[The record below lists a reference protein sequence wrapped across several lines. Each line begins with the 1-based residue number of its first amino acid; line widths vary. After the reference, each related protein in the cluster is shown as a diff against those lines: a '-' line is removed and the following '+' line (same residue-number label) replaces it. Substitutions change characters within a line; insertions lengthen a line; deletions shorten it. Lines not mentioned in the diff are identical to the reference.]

1 MTATFNYD
9 PYYDDF
15 DEDKN
20 FMRVLFRPGYS
31 VQARELTQLQTIL
44 ANQIEKFGNHIFKS
58 GSPIVGG
65 KVSLDNR
72 ANYIVLQAQY
82 SNSDIDA
89 TLFLDKTIVS
99 YNSSKLV
106 KAKVIAIDI
115 TGDNPVLII
124 KYLSGERFVA
134 SDEIKVYGQEIFA
147 QLKTSLAV
155 GGSYV
160 AKLQEG
166 VFYFKGQFVKVI
178 PQYLVLEVFYR
189 IGENSIVVNANPS
202 YKIGIE
208 FTETIVDEIDD
219 TSLLDPAQG
228 AFNYQAP
235 GAERFSIET
244 SLSKRT
250 LDSAD
255 ISTFFEI
262 VRLVDGVKTKEV
274 EYPIYSELEK
284 TLARRTFD
292 ESGNYTVDPFVITLD
307 EGDSANGKFSVILD
321 PGKAYISGYEFETIA
336 PTTISVDRAR
346 EVSNVSDYDLP
357 TNYESTIVLANVRN
371 TLDITAFPQLDIHA
385 VPWEYINITT
395 APKYNSTKIGTIFA
409 DMIRYNDS
417 ATSANGNTHTFTVHV
432 FGANT
437 IPITGTLA
445 ATTHTATQ
453 ITLPTTFN
461 TTLPANTYSNSY
473 FQITNGAGAS
483 LSPILITTSN
493 NTTLNLT
500 SALTFIPASNT
511 FTITSDIKNAES
523 LVANGGLYIASAGN
537 IDADS
542 KESDTGFVYISNP
555 NKTSLIL
562 DTPYEAIKANTLSD
576 MDFFA
581 RKKYSGTTAGGLFSV
596 TASGTDT
603 FSFSPGSGTIS
614 SSLLLNNIICFV
626 RSDSASDSLYGI
638 TPNTILALS
647 NTNFTI
653 TSVST
658 TQFQV
663 NLQTAA
669 TVKVDLLVTTKIN
682 NAEDGSTGV
691 TKRKQL
697 IPITGGIDLHSLIPN
712 EMNSG
717 GTQGTDTLYSANTTG
732 EVVSGS
738 FGSVFKS
745 IGAINYDN
753 TTVLTTLR
761 TPGTVVSLQVPDVYE
776 IIGIFDSKNTGSNV
790 TSAMLTSSNHDITT
804 HYEFDNGQRKT
815 HYDHGT
821 IKLKRGYSA
830 PTGKVFV
837 QFRYFKN
844 LSGTGLFT
852 VDSYSK
858 GSNISY
864 DEVSKFENKEDKK
877 LISLRSAFDFR
888 PSMAIGGTTLSGAL
902 NPEPLEN
909 ITLNYDYF
917 LPRIDQVIVKS
928 SRQFTVLKGQ
938 SALVPIAPPVN
949 AGDMLIYTLYIP
961 AYTENVK
968 DIRANFKNH
977 RRFTMSDIQKFDDR
991 IRGLEYYVA
1000 LTTLEKDAAAT
1011 KILDA
1016 NGLERSKYGILVDN
1030 FTNRDSQATFSDVDF
1045 DNRNLIDSGK
1055 LYPASL
1061 MRTVKLEANT
1071 SVQSGATKTVGTGT
1085 KKAIMLSYT
1094 TKEFAKQPYATK
1106 SVLVADSI
1114 FANFKGVTK
1123 LFPEFTGDVDTGV
1136 TAKVTLNSTQ
1146 GIDNAFNFINGAF
1159 KYIADSNKQWADDKN
1174 SPFAQIADSQWYK
1187 TRTENSGAAY
1197 QAVLSGNGGPGST
1210 IGILQARND
1219 NTYLTAGAQ
1228 LSQKQITTSTS
1239 QVDVGTF
1246 ITDLAIQPYMKSRGI
1261 LFASY
1266 GLRPSTIM
1274 YSFFDSVEV
1283 NRHIVVPNKVTLNA
1297 NTTLIS
1303 GESVLTANTIA
1314 DLTANLVSLLSGGSS
1329 YDLAYVTTSEVGSA
1343 NVSIVN
1349 ETAKPLISKFVYGLD
1364 SGKYFTISTVTD
1376 HRSGVT
1382 RNITSSSITLASDA
1396 PAYNISGNVISLI
1409 RSSTSLDGIGASFN
1423 VINYNTTTK
1432 VATIS
1437 GASTYAGTTCTYSF
1451 GTNKTNKIGQ
1461 VGGMFY
1467 MRPATYRS
1475 GERNFRLTESFNNSF
1490 NPDSISFAD
1499 KGYNASG
1506 LLASK
1511 TTLVDTVLS
1520 VDINSQIVGSQT
1532 ADRLLGS
1539 SAAGTVTLSSWG
1551 VPFPPP
1557 PPPPPPPIPIFPV
1570 QPPVVN
1576 FMEQWE
1582 GGSSQQGNDGN
1593 GNSIDPLAQ
1602 TFFVDASVY
1611 PYGLFLS
1618 SVDVYFKA
1626 KEDGELPVWIQ
1637 IRPTVNG
1644 FPSSD
1649 FWYPESVV
1657 TKYSS
1662 EVNTSESPSVT
1673 NSSTATNFE
1682 FSFPVYLKPGL
1693 YAFVVLSDSPEY
1705 IVWEAEKGATTTNN
1719 EFVDKQPYMGT
1730 LYKSQ
1735 NSMEW
1740 SPFINEDLMFRLN
1753 RCVFTKDTTAT
1764 YYLRNEALDSS
1775 INFDKLRLIQNSIVP
1790 YDKITDLTYS
1800 LATTTVS
1807 DNKEASYRKISPN
1820 QIYSYSVD
1828 DLYSIGFRRK
1838 KMENQNDLTLKVEM
1852 STTNDAVSPIFSMES
1867 AFVNVWENFVDN
1879 AEINSE
1885 DFTIIAPGQGYS
1897 NANSITITSSTGSG
1911 ANANVTVDANGNVI
1925 GIYVTSPGSGY
1936 LDDFDISYYTH
1947 PTTPAT
1953 IVLNSEFDSSGGPCL
1968 ARYITKPIKL
1978 ADGYDAGDLRV
1989 FLSANKPGSSEISVF
2004 FKILSDSDSTPF
2016 KDRPYQ
2022 KLVNINP
2029 TVTPSPEDQTYRE
2042 YEYRPSATSNE
2053 VTYTGTTGVTYTSF
2067 KTFSIKV
2074 VLTSSDPA
2082 IVPSVKDLRIIATPA
2097 E

>member
-147 QLKTSLAV
+147 QLKTLSAV

-189 IGENSIVVNANPS
+189 IGENSIGVNANPS

-346 EVSNVSDYDLP
+346 DVSNVSDYDLP

-417 ATSANGNTHTFTVHV
+417 ATSSNGNTHTFTVHV

-445 ATTHTATQ
+445 ATTHTTTQ

-493 NTTLNLT
+493 NTTLNLN
-500 SALTFIPASNT
+500 SALPFISSSNT

-542 KESDTGFVYISNP
+542 KDSSTGFVYISNP

-562 DTPYEAIKANTLSD
+562 DTPYEAIKANTLSN

-614 SSLLLNNIICFV
+614 SSLLLDNIICFV

-712 EMNSG
+712 EMNSA
-717 GTQGTDTLYSANTTG
+717 GTQGTDTLYSASTTG

-753 TTVLTTLR
+753 ITILTSLR

-776 IIGIFDSKNTGSNV
+776 IIGIFDSKNTGANV
-790 TSAMLTSSNHDITT
+790 TSAMLTDSNYDITSN
-804 HYEFDNGQRKT
+804 YEFDNGQRKT

-949 AGDMLIYTLYIP
+949 ASDMLIYTLYIP

-968 DIRANFKNH
+968 DIRADFKNH

-991 IRGLEYYVA
+991 IRGLEYYVS

-1030 FTNRDSQATFSDVDF
+1030 FTSRDSQATFSDVDF
-1045 DNRNLIDSGK
+1045 DNRNLIDLGK
-1055 LYPASL
+1055 LYPATL

-1071 SVQSGATKTVGTGT
+1071 SLQTGATKTVGTGT

-1114 FANFKGVTK
+1114 FANFKGITK
-1123 LFPEFTGDVDTGV
+1123 LYPEFTGDVDTGV

-1146 GIDNAFNFINGAF
+1146 GIENAFNFINGAF
-1159 KYIADSNKQWADDKN
+1159 KYISDSNAQWADDKN
-1174 SPFAQIADSQWYK
+1174 SPFAQIASDQWYK
-1187 TRTENSGAAY
+1187 TIRENSGAAY
-1197 QAVLSGNGGPGST
+1197 QAILSGNGGPGST
-1210 IGILQARND
+1210 VGIIQGLSD
-1219 NTYLTAGAQ
+1219 NTYLAGYK

-1239 QVDVGTF
+1239 QVDVGKF
-1246 ITDLAIQPYMKSRGI
+1246 VTDLAIQPYMKPRGI

-1274 YSFFDSVEV
+1274 YSFFDSVDV
-1283 NRHIVVPNKVTLNA
+1283 NRFIVVPNKVTLNA
-1297 NTTLIS
+1297 NTTLIT
-1303 GESVLTANTIA
+1303 GERLLTANTIA
-1314 DLTANLVSLLSGGSS
+1314 DLTANLVSLINGGQS
-1329 YDLAYVTTSEVGSA
+1329 YDLAYVATSEVGSS
-1343 NVSIVN
+1343 NVSIIN
-1349 ETAKPLISKFVYGLD
+1349 ETGKPLTSKYIYGLD
-1364 SGKYFTISTVTD
+1364 SGNTFTISTVTD

-1382 RNITSSSITLASDA
+1382 RNITSSSITLDSDA
-1396 PAYNISGNVISLI
+1396 PAYNISGNTISLI
-1409 RSSTSLDGIGASFN
+1409 HSNTSFDGIGASFN

-1432 VATIS
+1432 VATVS

-1461 VGGMFY
+1461 AGGMFY
-1467 MRPATYRS
+1467 MPPATFRS
-1475 GERNFRLTESFNNSF
+1475 GERKFRLTEAFNDSF

-1499 KGYNASG
+1499 KTYNSSG
-1506 LLASK
+1506 LLVSK
-1511 TTLVDTVLS
+1511 TDLVDTVLS
-1520 VDINSQIVGSQT
+1520 VGVNTQIVGSQT
-1532 ADRLLGS
+1532 ADRLVGS
-1539 SAAGTVTLSSWG
+1539 TAAGTVTLSSWT
-1551 VPFPPP
+1551 
-1557 PPPPPPPIPIFPV
+1557 IP

-1576 FMEQWE
+1576 FSEVWSGD
-1582 GGSSQQGNDGN
+1582 GGGPGGNAN
-1593 GNSIDPLAQ
+1593 PDPLAQ

-1618 SVDVYFKA
+1618 SVDVYFKS
-1626 KEDGELPVWIQ
+1626 KEDGDLPVWIQ

-1649 FWYPESVV
+1649 FWYEESVV

-1662 EVNTSESPSVT
+1662 EVNTSESPKVT
-1673 NSSTATNFE
+1673 DASTATNFE

-1693 YAFVVLSDSPEY
+1693 YALVILSDSPEY
-1705 IVWEAEKGATTTNN
+1705 IVWEAEKGATTTTN

-1740 SPFINEDLMFRLN
+1740 APFINEDLMFKLN

-1800 LATTTVS
+1800 LITTTVNG
-1807 DNKEASYRKISPN
+1807 NKETSYRKISPN
-1820 QIYSYSVD
+1820 QIYSYSTD

-1838 KMENQNDLTLKVEM
+1838 IMENQNDLTFKIEM
-1852 STTNDAVSPIFSMES
+1852 STTDDTVSPIFSMES

-1879 AEINSE
+1879 AAINSE

-1897 NANSITITSSTGSG
+1897 NANLITVTSSTGSG

-1953 IVLNSEFDSSGGPCL
+1953 IVLNSEYDSSGGPCL
-1968 ARYITKPIKL
+1968 SRYITKPIKL

-1989 FLSANKPGSSEISVF
+1989 FLGANKPGSSEISVF

-2067 KTFSIKV
+2067 KTFSIKI

>member
-1 MTATFNYD
+1 MTTLFNYD

-189 IGENSIVVNANPS
+189 IGENSVVVNANPS

-483 LSPILITTSN
+483 LLPILITTSN

-581 RKKYSGTTAGGLFSV
+581 RKKYSGTTASGLFSV

-614 SSLLLNNIICFV
+614 SSLLLDNIICFV
-626 RSDSASDSLYGI
+626 RSDSASNAQYGI

-653 TSVST
+653 TSIST

-663 NLQTAA
+663 NLVASG

-761 TPGTVVSLQVPDVYE
+761 TPGTAVSLQVPDVYE

-790 TSAMLTSSNHDITT
+790 TSAMLTSSTHDITSN
-804 HYEFDNGQRKT
+804 YEFDNGQRKT

-917 LPRIDQVIVKS
+917 LPRIDQVVLSS
-928 SRQFTVLKGQ
+928 SRVFTVIKGQ
-938 SALVPIAPPVN
+938 SALVPIAPSVDN
-949 AGDMLIYTLYIP
+949 TDMLIYTLNIP
-961 AYTENVK
+961 AYTENTK
-968 DIRANFKNH
+968 DIRADYKNH
-977 RRFTMSDIQKFDDR
+977 RRYTMGDIQKFDDR
-991 IRGLEYYVA
+991 IRGLEYYVS

-1011 KILDA
+1011 KILDG

-1030 FTNRDSQATFSDVDF
+1030 FTSRDSQATFSDVEF
-1045 DNRNLIDSGK
+1045 DNRNLINSGK

-1071 SVQSGATKTVGTGT
+1071 TVQSGATKTVGTGT

-1106 SVLVADSI
+1106 SVLIADSI

-1136 TAKVTLNSTQ
+1136 TARVTLNSTQ
-1146 GIDNAFNFINGAF
+1146 GINNAFNFINGAF

-1246 ITDLAIQPYMKSRGI
+1246 ITDLAIQPYMKPKEI
-1261 LFASY
+1261 VFASY
-1266 GLRPSTIM
+1266 GLRPSTII
-1274 YSFFDSVEV
+1274 YSFFDSVNV
-1283 NRHIVVPNKVTLNA
+1283 NQYIVVPNKVTLNA

-1314 DLTANLVSLLSGGSS
+1314 DLTANLVSLLSGGTS
-1329 YDLAYVTTSEVGSA
+1329 YDLAHVVTSEVGSA

-1349 ETAKPLISKFVYGLD
+1349 ETAKPLTSKFIYGLD

-1396 PAYNISGNVISLI
+1396 PAYNISGNTISLI
-1409 RSSTSLDGIGASFN
+1409 HSNTSFDGIGVSFN

-1432 VATIS
+1432 VATVS

-1461 VGGMFY
+1461 AGGAFY
-1467 MRPATYRS
+1467 IPAATFRS
-1475 GERNFRLTESFNNSF
+1475 GERTFRLTESFNNSF
-1490 NPDSISFAD
+1490 NLDSISFAD
-1499 KGYNASG
+1499 KSYNATG
-1506 LLASK
+1506 VLVSK

-1520 VDINSQIVGSQT
+1520 VDVDRQIIGTQT
-1532 ADRLLGS
+1532 SDRLLGS
-1539 SAAGTVTLSSWG
+1539 TAASTVTLASWV
-1551 VPFPPP
+1551 VPQPAPPP
-1557 PPPPPPPIPIFPV
+1557 
-1570 QPPVVN
+1570 QP
-1576 FMEQWE
+1576 
-1582 GGSSQQGNDGN
+1582 
-1593 GNSIDPLAQ
+1593 IDPLAQ
-1602 TFFVDASVY
+1602 TFFVDPSVY
-1611 PYGLFLS
+1611 PYGLFLN
-1618 SVDVYFKA
+1618 SVDLFFKS
-1626 KEDGELPVWIQ
+1626 KEDGDLPVWIQ

-1649 FWYPESVV
+1649 FWYPESIV

-1705 IVWEAEKGATTTNN
+1705 ILWEAEKGATTTNN

-1740 SPFINEDLMFRLN
+1740 APFINEDLMFRLN

-1764 YYLRNEALDSS
+1764 YFLRNEALDSS

-1790 YDKITDLTYS
+1790 YDKITDLAYS

-1838 KMENQNDLTLKVEM
+1838 KMENQNDLTLKIDM
-1852 STTNDAVSPIFSMES
+1852 STTDDTVSPIFSMES

-1897 NANSITITSSTGSG
+1897 NANLITVTSSTGSG

-1925 GIYVTSPGSGY
+1925 GIYVTSAGSGY

-1953 IVLNSEFDSSGGPCL
+1953 IVLNSEYDSSGGPCL

-2053 VTYTGTTGVTYTSF
+2053 VTYTGTNGVTYSSF

>member
-1 MTATFNYD
+1 
-9 PYYDDF
+9 
-15 DEDKN
+15 
-20 FMRVLFRPGYS
+20 
-31 VQARELTQLQTIL
+31 
-44 ANQIEKFGNHIFKS
+44 
-58 GSPIVGG
+58 
-65 KVSLDNR
+65 
-72 ANYIVLQAQY
+72 
-82 SNSDIDA
+82 
-89 TLFLDKTIVS
+89 
-99 YNSSKLV
+99 
-106 KAKVIAIDI
+106 
-115 TGDNPVLII
+115 
-124 KYLSGERFVA
+124 
-134 SDEIKVYGQEIFA
+134 
-147 QLKTSLAV
+147 
-155 GGSYV
+155 
-160 AKLQEG
+160 
-166 VFYFKGQFVKVI
+166 
-178 PQYLVLEVFYR
+178 
-189 IGENSIVVNANPS
+189 
-202 YKIGIE
+202 
-208 FTETIVDEIDD
+208 
-219 TSLLDPAQG
+219 
-228 AFNYQAP
+228 
-235 GAERFSIET
+235 
-244 SLSKRT
+244 
-250 LDSAD
+250 
-255 ISTFFEI
+255 
-262 VRLVDGVKTKEV
+262 
-274 EYPIYSELEK
+274 
-284 TLARRTFD
+284 
-292 ESGNYTVDPFVITLD
+292 
-307 EGDSANGKFSVILD
+307 
-321 PGKAYISGYEFETIA
+321 
-336 PTTISVDRAR
+336 
-346 EVSNVSDYDLP
+346 
-357 TNYESTIVLANVRN
+357 
-371 TLDITAFPQLDIHA
+371 

-395 APKYNSTKIGTIFA
+395 AAKYNSTKIGTIFA

-417 ATSANGNTHTFTVHV
+417 ATSSNGNTHTFTVHV

-445 ATTHTATQ
+445 ATTHTTTQ

-493 NTTLNLT
+493 NTTLNLN
-500 SALTFIPASNT
+500 SALPFISSSNT

-562 DTPYEAIKANTLSD
+562 DTPYEAIKANTLSN

-581 RKKYSGTTAGGLFSV
+581 RKKYSGTTSGGLFSV

-647 NTNFTI
+647 NANFTV

-717 GTQGTDTLYSANTTG
+717 GTQGTDTLYSASTSG

-753 TTVLTTLR
+753 TTILTTLR
-761 TPGTVVSLQVPDVYE
+761 TPGIAVSLQVPDVYE

-790 TSAMLTSSNHDITT
+790 TSAMLTDSNYDITSN
-804 HYEFDNGQRKT
+804 YEFDNGQRKT

-830 PTGKVFV
+830 PTGRVFV

-852 VDSYSK
+852 IDSYSK

-938 SALVPIAPPVN
+938 SALVPIAPSVN

-968 DIRANFKNH
+968 DIRADFKNH
-977 RRFTMSDIQKFDDR
+977 RRFTMSDIQNFDDR
-991 IRGLEYYVA
+991 IRGLEYYVS
-1000 LTTLEKDAAAT
+1000 LTTLEKDAAST

-1030 FTNRDSQATFSDVDF
+1030 FTSRDSQATFSDVDF
-1045 DNRNLIDSGK
+1045 DNRNLIDLGR
-1055 LYPASL
+1055 LYPAAL

-1071 SVQSGATKTVGTGT
+1071 SLQTGATKTVGTGT

-1106 SVLVADSI
+1106 SVVVAESI
-1114 FANFKGVTK
+1114 FANFKGITK
-1123 LFPEFTGDVDTGV
+1123 LYPEFTGDVDTGV

-1146 GIDNAFNFINGAF
+1146 GIENAFNFINGAF
-1159 KYIADSNKQWADDKN
+1159 KYISDSNAQWADDKN
-1174 SPFAQIADSQWYK
+1174 SPFAQIASDQWYR
-1187 TRTENSGAAY
+1187 TVTENSGAAY

-1210 IGILQARND
+1210 IGVLVARSD
-1219 NTYLTAGAQ
+1219 NTYLAGYK

-1239 QVDVGTF
+1239 QVSVGKF
-1246 ITDLAIQPYMKSRGI
+1246 VTDLAIQPYMKPKGI

-1274 YSFFDSVEV
+1274 YSFFDSVDV
-1283 NRHIVVPNKVTLNA
+1283 NKYIVVPNKVTLNA
-1297 NTTLIS
+1297 NTTLIT
-1303 GESVLTANTIA
+1303 GESVLTANTLA

-1329 YDLAYVTTSEVGSA
+1329 YDLAYVATSEVGSA
-1343 NVSIVN
+1343 NVSIIN
-1349 ETAKPLISKFVYGLD
+1349 ENAKPLTSKFVYGLD
-1364 SGKYFTISTVTD
+1364 SGNTFTISTVTD

-1382 RNITSSSITLASDA
+1382 RGVSSSTIRLAADA
-1396 PAYNISGNVISLI
+1396 PSVNISGNTITLIHKVGSNDGVGAQFVIS
-1409 RSSTSLDGIGASFN
+1409 SYDTSTKI
-1423 VINYNTTTK
+1423 
-1432 VATIS
+1432 ATVTLPTQLALYPYLVFDWI
-1437 GASTYAGTTCTYSF
+1437 YSI
-1451 GTNKTNKIGQ
+1451 GTNRTNKIGQ
-1461 VGGMFY
+1461 AGGMFY
-1467 MRPATYRS
+1467 VPPATFRS

-1499 KGYNASG
+1499 KTYNSSG
-1506 LLASK
+1506 LLVSK
-1511 TTLVDTVLS
+1511 TDLVDTVLS
-1520 VDINSQIVGSQT
+1520 VGVNTQIVGSQT
-1532 ADRLLGS
+1532 ADRLVGS
-1539 SAAGTVTLSSWG
+1539 TAAGTVTLSSWT
-1551 VPFPPP
+1551 
-1557 PPPPPPPIPIFPV
+1557 IP
-1570 QPPVVN
+1570 QPPVVVATN
-1576 FMEQWE
+1576 TWE
-1582 GGSSQQGNDGN
+1582 NNSPGGN
-1593 GNSIDPLAQ
+1593 GNPDPLAQ
-1602 TFFVDASVY
+1602 TFVVDASVY
-1611 PYGLFLS
+1611 PYGLFLN

-1626 KEDGELPVWIQ
+1626 KENEDLPVRVQ

-1649 FWYPESVV
+1649 FWYPESEV
-1657 TKYSS
+1657 TKYPS
-1662 EVNTSESPSVT
+1662 EVNISESPSIT

-1693 YAFVVLSDSPEY
+1693 YAFVVLTDSPEY
-1705 IVWEAEKGATTTNN
+1705 IIWEAEKGATTTNN

-1753 RCVFTKDTTAT
+1753 RCVFTMGTTAT

-1775 INFDKLRLIQNSIVP
+1775 INFDKLKLNQSSIVP

-1800 LATTTVS
+1800 LITTTV
-1807 DNKEASYRKISPN
+1807 DNNKETSFRKISPN
-1820 QIYSYSVD
+1820 QIYSYSTD
-1828 DLYSIGFRRK
+1828 DLYAIGSRRK
-1838 KMENQNDLTLKVEM
+1838 IMENQNDLTLKVEM
-1852 STTNDAVSPIFSMES
+1852 STTDDTVSPIVSIES

-1897 NANSITITSSTGSG
+1897 NANFISITSSTGSG
-1911 ANANVTVDANGNVI
+1911 ANANVTVDVNGNVI
-1925 GIYVTSPGSGY
+1925 GIYVNSVGSGY

-1953 IVLNSEFDSSGGPCL
+1953 IVLNSEYDSSGGPCL

-1989 FLSANKPGSSEISVF
+1989 FLGANKPGSSEISVF

-2053 VTYTGTTGVTYTSF
+2053 VTYTGTNGVTYSSF

>member
-1 MTATFNYD
+1 
-9 PYYDDF
+9 
-15 DEDKN
+15 
-20 FMRVLFRPGYS
+20 
-31 VQARELTQLQTIL
+31 
-44 ANQIEKFGNHIFKS
+44 
-58 GSPIVGG
+58 
-65 KVSLDNR
+65 
-72 ANYIVLQAQY
+72 
-82 SNSDIDA
+82 
-89 TLFLDKTIVS
+89 
-99 YNSSKLV
+99 
-106 KAKVIAIDI
+106 
-115 TGDNPVLII
+115 
-124 KYLSGERFVA
+124 
-134 SDEIKVYGQEIFA
+134 
-147 QLKTSLAV
+147 
-155 GGSYV
+155 
-160 AKLQEG
+160 
-166 VFYFKGQFVKVI
+166 
-178 PQYLVLEVFYR
+178 
-189 IGENSIVVNANPS
+189 
-202 YKIGIE
+202 
-208 FTETIVDEIDD
+208 
-219 TSLLDPAQG
+219 
-228 AFNYQAP
+228 
-235 GAERFSIET
+235 
-244 SLSKRT
+244 
-250 LDSAD
+250 
-255 ISTFFEI
+255 
-262 VRLVDGVKTKEV
+262 
-274 EYPIYSELEK
+274 
-284 TLARRTFD
+284 
-292 ESGNYTVDPFVITLD
+292 
-307 EGDSANGKFSVILD
+307 
-321 PGKAYISGYEFETIA
+321 
-336 PTTISVDRAR
+336 
-346 EVSNVSDYDLP
+346 
-357 TNYESTIVLANVRN
+357 
-371 TLDITAFPQLDIHA
+371 
-385 VPWEYINITT
+385 
-395 APKYNSTKIGTIFA
+395 
-409 DMIRYNDS
+409 
-417 ATSANGNTHTFTVHV
+417 
-432 FGANT
+432 
-437 IPITGTLA
+437 
-445 ATTHTATQ
+445 
-453 ITLPTTFN
+453 
-461 TTLPANTYSNSY
+461 
-473 FQITNGAGAS
+473 
-483 LSPILITTSN
+483 
-493 NTTLNLT
+493 
-500 SALTFIPASNT
+500 
-511 FTITSDIKNAES
+511 
-523 LVANGGLYIASAGN
+523 
-537 IDADS
+537 
-542 KESDTGFVYISNP
+542 
-555 NKTSLIL
+555 
-562 DTPYEAIKANTLSD
+562 
-576 MDFFA
+576 
-581 RKKYSGTTAGGLFSV
+581 
-596 TASGTDT
+596 
-603 FSFSPGSGTIS
+603 
-614 SSLLLNNIICFV
+614 
-626 RSDSASDSLYGI
+626 
-638 TPNTILALS
+638 
-647 NTNFTI
+647 
-653 TSVST
+653 
-658 TQFQV
+658 
-663 NLQTAA
+663 
-669 TVKVDLLVTTKIN
+669 
-682 NAEDGSTGV
+682 
-691 TKRKQL
+691 
-697 IPITGGIDLHSLIPN
+697 
-712 EMNSG
+712 MNSG

-968 DIRANFKNH
+968 DIRADFKNH

-1423 VINYNTTTK
+1423 VINYDTTTK

-1925 GIYVTSPGSGY
+1925 GIYVTSAGSGY

>member
-65 KVSLDNR
+65 KVSLDNK
-72 ANYIVLQAQY
+72 ANYILLQAQY

-89 TLFLDKTIVS
+89 SLFLNKTIVS

-106 KAKVIAIDI
+106 KAKVIAIDT
-115 TGDNPVLII
+115 TGDNPALII

-346 EVSNVSDYDLP
+346 EVANVSDYDLP

-385 VPWEYINITT
+385 VPWEYIDITT

-445 ATTHTATQ
+445 ATAHTTTQ

-461 TTLPANTYSNSY
+461 TTFANTYSNSY
-473 FQITNGAGAS
+473 FQITNLAGAN

-493 NTTLNLT
+493 NTTLNLS

-542 KESDTGFVYISNP
+542 KDSSTGFVYISNP

-581 RKKYSGTTAGGLFSV
+581 RKKYSGTTASGLFSV

-614 SSLLLNNIICFV
+614 SSLLLDNIICFV

-753 TTVLTTLR
+753 TTILTTLR
-761 TPGTVVSLQVPDVYE
+761 TPGTAVSLQVPDVYE

-790 TSAMLTSSNHDITT
+790 TSAMLTNSNHDITSN
-804 HYEFDNGQRKT
+804 YEFDNGQRKT

-968 DIRANFKNH
+968 DIRADFKNH

-991 IRGLEYYVA
+991 IRGLEYYVS

-1030 FTNRDSQATFSDVDF
+1030 FTSRDSQATFSDVDF

-1071 SVQSGATKTVGTGT
+1071 SVQSGATKTVGIGT

-1123 LFPEFTGDVDTGV
+1123 LFPEFSGDVDTGV
-1136 TAKVTLNSTQ
+1136 TARVTLNSTQ

-1274 YSFFDSVEV
+1274 YSFFDSVDV
-1283 NRHIVVPNKVTLNA
+1283 NRFIVVPNKVTLNA

-1329 YDLAYVTTSEVGSA
+1329 YDLAYVATSEVGSA

-1349 ETAKPLISKFVYGLD
+1349 ETAKPLTSKFVYGLD

-1382 RNITSSSITLASDA
+1382 RNITSSSITLDSDA
-1396 PAYNISGNVISLI
+1396 PAYNISGNTISLI
-1409 RSSTSLDGIGASFN
+1409 HSNTSFDAIGASFN

-1432 VATIS
+1432 VATVS
-1437 GASTYAGTTCTYSF
+1437 GASTYSGTTCTYSF

-1467 MRPATYRS
+1467 MPAATFRS
-1475 GERNFRLTESFNNSF
+1475 GERKFRLTEAFNDSF

-1499 KGYNASG
+1499 KSYNASG
-1506 LLASK
+1506 LLVSK

-1539 SAAGTVTLSSWG
+1539 SAAGTVLLSSWT
-1551 VPFPPP
+1551 
-1557 PPPPPPPIPIFPV
+1557 IP
-1570 QPPVVN
+1570 QPPVVDVVN
-1576 FMEQWE
+1576 TW
-1582 GGSSQQGNDGN
+1582 GGGGWDSPSE
-1593 GNSIDPLAQ
+1593 DPLAQ

-1618 SVDVYFKA
+1618 SVDVYFKS

-1662 EVNTSESPSVT
+1662 EVNTSESPKVT
-1673 NSSTATNFE
+1673 DSSTATNFE

-1705 IVWEAEKGATTTNN
+1705 IIWEAEKGATTTNN

-1800 LATTTVS
+1800 LITTTVDDS
-1807 DNKEASYRKISPN
+1807 KETSYRKISPN

-1828 DLYSIGFRRK
+1828 DLYAIGSRRK
-1838 KMENQNDLTLKVEM
+1838 IMENQNDLTLKVEM
-1852 STTNDAVSPIFSMES
+1852 STTDDTVSPIFSMES

-1897 NANSITITSSTGSG
+1897 NANLITVTSSTGSG
-1911 ANANVTVDANGNVI
+1911 ANANVTVDVNGNVI
-1925 GIYVTSPGSGY
+1925 GIYVTSAGSGY

-1953 IVLNSEFDSSGGPCL
+1953 IVLNSEYDSSGGPCL

>member
-65 KVSLDNR
+65 KVSLDNK
-72 ANYIVLQAQY
+72 ANYILLQAQY

-89 TLFLDKTIVS
+89 SLFLNKTIVS

-106 KAKVIAIDI
+106 KAKVIAIDT
-115 TGDNPVLII
+115 TGDNPALII

-189 IGENSIVVNANPS
+189 IGENSVVVNSNPS

-235 GAERFSIET
+235 GAERFSIQT

-292 ESGNYTVDPFVITLD
+292 ESGNYTVDPFVITLS
-307 EGDSANGKFSVILD
+307 EGDTANGKFSVILD

-346 EVSNVSDYDLP
+346 DVSNVSDYDLP

-385 VPWEYINITT
+385 VPWEYIDITT

-445 ATTHTATQ
+445 ATAHTTTQ

-461 TTLPANTYSNSY
+461 TTFANTYSNSY
-473 FQITNGAGAS
+473 FQITNGSGAS

-542 KESDTGFVYISNP
+542 KDSSTGFVYISNP

-562 DTPYEAIKANTLSD
+562 DTPYEAIKANTLSN

-581 RKKYSGTTAGGLFSV
+581 RKKYSGTTSGGLFSV

-712 EMNSG
+712 EMNSA

-753 TTVLTTLR
+753 TTILTTLR

-776 IIGIFDSKNTGSNV
+776 IIGIFDSKNTGANV
-790 TSAMLTSSNHDITT
+790 TSAMLTDSNYDITSN
-804 HYEFDNGQRKT
+804 YEFDNGQRKT

-949 AGDMLIYTLYIP
+949 ASDMLIYTLYIP

-968 DIRANFKNH
+968 DIRADFKNH
-977 RRFTMSDIQKFDDR
+977 RRFTMSDIQNFDDR
-991 IRGLEYYVA
+991 IRGLEYYVS
-1000 LTTLEKDAAAT
+1000 LTTLEKDAAST

-1030 FTNRDSQATFSDVDF
+1030 FTSRDSQATFSDVDF
-1045 DNRNLIDSGK
+1045 DNRNLIDLGR

-1071 SVQSGATKTVGTGT
+1071 SLQSGATKTVGTGT

-1114 FANFKGVTK
+1114 FANFKGITK
-1123 LFPEFTGDVDTGV
+1123 LYPEFTGDVDTGV

-1146 GIDNAFNFINGAF
+1146 GIENAFNFINGAF
-1159 KYIADSNKQWADDKN
+1159 KYISDSNAQWADDKN
-1174 SPFAQIADSQWYK
+1174 SPFAQIASDQWYK
-1187 TRTENSGAAY
+1187 TIRENSGAAY
-1197 QAVLSGNGGPGST
+1197 QAILSGNGGPGST
-1210 IGILQARND
+1210 VGNIQALSD
-1219 NTYLTAGAQ
+1219 NTYLAGYK

-1239 QVDVGTF
+1239 QVSVGKF
-1246 ITDLAIQPYMKSRGI
+1246 VTDLAIQPYMKSRGI

-1274 YSFFDSVEV
+1274 YSFFDSVDV
-1283 NRHIVVPNKVTLNA
+1283 NKYIVVPNRVTLNA

-1303 GESVLTANTIA
+1303 GESILTANTLA
-1314 DLTANLVSLLSGGSS
+1314 ELTGNLISIFSGTFN
-1329 YDLAYVTTSEVGSA
+1329 YDRAYVATSEVGSA
-1343 NVSIVN
+1343 NVSIIN
-1349 ETAKPLISKFVYGLD
+1349 ETGKPLTSKYVYGLD
-1364 SGKYFTISTVTD
+1364 SGSTFTISTVTD
-1376 HRSGVT
+1376 HRSGLT
-1382 RNITSSSITLASDA
+1382 RGISSTTIRLAADA
-1396 PAYNISGNVISLI
+1396 PSVNISGNTITLIHKVGSNDGVGAQFVISSYDTSTKIATVILPTV
-1409 RSSTSLDGIGASFN
+1409 TSLYPYLVFEWI
-1423 VINYNTTTK
+1423 
-1432 VATIS
+1432 
-1437 GASTYAGTTCTYSF
+1437 YSI

-1461 VGGMFY
+1461 AGGMFY
-1467 MRPATYRS
+1467 MPPATFRS

-1499 KGYNASG
+1499 KTYNSSG
-1506 LLASK
+1506 LLVSK
-1511 TTLVDTVLS
+1511 TDLVDTVLS
-1520 VDINSQIVGSQT
+1520 VGVNTQIVGSQT
-1532 ADRLLGS
+1532 ADRLVGS
-1539 SAAGTVTLSSWG
+1539 TAAGTVTLSSWTI
-1551 VPFPPP
+1551 PQ
-1557 PPPPPPPIPIFPV
+1557 PPIIV
-1570 QPPVVN
+1570 QGGG
-1576 FMEQWE
+1576 WE
-1582 GGSSQQGNDGN
+1582 DNNRGGD
-1593 GNSIDPLAQ
+1593 DPLAQ
-1602 TFFVDASVY
+1602 TFSVDASIY

-1649 FWYPESVV
+1649 FWYEESVV

-1662 EVNTSESPSVT
+1662 EVNTSESPKVT
-1673 NSSTATNFE
+1673 DASTATNFE

-1693 YAFVVLSDSPEY
+1693 YALVILSDSPEY
-1705 IVWEAEKGATTTNN
+1705 IVWEAEKGATTTTN

-1740 SPFINEDLMFRLN
+1740 APFINEDLMFRLN

-1800 LATTTVS
+1800 LITTTVNG
-1807 DNKEASYRKISPN
+1807 NKETSYRKISPN
-1820 QIYSYSVD
+1820 QIYSYSTD

-1838 KMENQNDLTLKVEM
+1838 IMENQNDLTFKIEM
-1852 STTNDAVSPIFSMES
+1852 STTDDTVSPIFSMES

-1885 DFTIIAPGQGYS
+1885 DFTIIASGQGYS

-1911 ANANVTVDANGNVI
+1911 ANANVTVDGNGNVI
-1925 GIYVTSPGSGY
+1925 GIYVTSAGSGY

-1953 IVLNSEFDSSGGPCL
+1953 IVLNSEYDSSGGPCL

-2053 VTYTGTTGVTYTSF
+2053 VTYTGTNGVTYSSF

>member
-1 MTATFNYD
+1 MTTLFNYD

-20 FMRVLFRPGYS
+20 FLRVLFRPGYS

-58 GSPIVGG
+58 GSPVVGG
-65 KVSLDNR
+65 KITLDNR
-72 ANYIVLQAQY
+72 ANYILLQTQY
-82 SNSDIDA
+82 SNADIDA
-89 TLFLDKTIVS
+89 SLFLNKTIVS

-106 KAKVIAIDI
+106 KAKVIAID
-115 TGDNPVLII
+115 TAGANPALII
-124 KYLSGERFVA
+124 KYLSGDRFVA

-147 QLKTSLAV
+147 QLKISSAV

-189 IGENSIVVNANPS
+189 IGENSVVVNLNPS

-208 FTETIVDEIDD
+208 FTENIVDEIDD

-255 ISTFFEI
+255 TSTFFELI
-262 VRLVDGVKTKEV
+262 RLVDGVKTKEID
-274 EYPIYSELEK
+274 YPIYSEIEK

-336 PTTISVDRAR
+336 PTTISIDRAR
-346 EVSNVSDYDLP
+346 DVATVSDYDLP

-445 ATTHTATQ
+445 ANVHTTTQ

-473 FQITNGAGAS
+473 FQITNGGES

-500 SALTFIPASNT
+500 SALTFIPASTTEFASNTT

-542 KESDTGFVYISNP
+542 KDSSTGFVYISNP

-576 MDFFA
+576 MNFFA
-581 RKKYSGTTAGGLFSV
+581 RKKYSGTTAGGLFDV
-596 TASGTDT
+596 TASGTDN
-603 FSFSPGSGTIS
+603 FSFSPGGSETIS
-614 SSLLLNNIICFV
+614 SSLLLDNIICFV
-626 RSDSASDSLYGI
+626 RSDSASNAQYGI

-653 TSVST
+653 TSVSPS
-658 TQFQV
+658 QFRV
-663 NLQTAA
+663 DLKVIETI
-669 TVKVDLLVTTKIN
+669 KVDLLVTTKIN
-682 NAEDGSTGV
+682 NAENDSTGV

-697 IPITGGIDLHSLIPN
+697 VPITGGIDLHSLIPN
-712 EMNSG
+712 EMNSA

-753 TTVLTTLR
+753 TTILTSLR

-790 TSAMLTSSNHDITT
+790 TSAMLTSSSHDITT

-902 NPEPLEN
+902 NPEPLQN

-949 AGDMLIYTLYIP
+949 ASDMLIYTLYIP

-968 DIRANFKNH
+968 DIRADFKNH

-1000 LTTLEKDAAAT
+1000 LTTLEKDAAST

-1030 FTNRDSQATFSDVDF
+1030 FTSRDSQATFSDVDL
-1045 DNRNLIDSGK
+1045 DNRNLIDLGR

-1071 SVQSGATKTVGTGT
+1071 ILQSGATKTVGIGT

-1106 SVLVADSI
+1106 SVTVADATY
-1114 FANFKGVTK
+1114 ANFKGITK
-1123 LFPEFTGDVDTGV
+1123 LFPEFTGDVDTDV

-1146 GIDNAFNFINGAF
+1146 GIENAFNFINGAF

-1210 IGILQARND
+1210 IGILQAKND

-1246 ITDLAIQPYMKSRGI
+1246 ITDLAIQPYMKSKGI

-1266 GLRPSTIM
+1266 GLRPSTTM
-1274 YSFFDSVEV
+1274 YSFFDSVNV
-1283 NRHIVVPNKVTLNA
+1283 NKYIIVPNKVTLNA
-1297 NTTLIS
+1297 NTTLIP
-1303 GESVLTANTIA
+1303 GESILTANTYEE
-1314 DLTANLVSLLSGGSS
+1314 LTGNLISISSGTFN
-1329 YDLAYVTTSEVGSA
+1329 YDRAYVATSEFGSA
-1343 NVSIVN
+1343 NVSIIN
-1349 ETAKPLISKFVYGLD
+1349 ETGKPLTSKYVYGLD
-1364 SGKYFTISTVTD
+1364 SGSAFTISTVTD

-1396 PAYNISGNVISLI
+1396 PAYNISGNTISLI
-1409 RSSTSLDGIGASFN
+1409 HSNLFLHSNDGIGASFN
-1423 VINYNTTTK
+1423 VINYDTTTK
-1432 VATIS
+1432 VATVS

-1451 GTNKTNKIGQ
+1451 GTNRTNKIGQ
-1461 VGGMFY
+1461 AGGMFY
-1467 MRPATYRS
+1467 MPEATFRS

-1499 KGYNASG
+1499 KTYNSSG
-1506 LLASK
+1506 ISVNK
-1511 TTLVDTVLS
+1511 TDLMETVLS
-1520 VDINSQIVGSQT
+1520 VGVNSQIVGSQT

-1539 SAAGTVTLSSWG
+1539 TAAGTTTLASWT
-1551 VPFPPP
+1551 
-1557 PPPPPPPIPIFPV
+1557 IPQP
-1570 QPPVVN
+1570 PPVVV
-1576 FMEQWE
+1576 QDTW
-1582 GGSSQQGNDGN
+1582 GGGGNDG
-1593 GNSIDPLAQ
+1593 GGTDPLAQ
-1602 TFFVDASVY
+1602 TFFVDANIY

-1618 SVDVYFKA
+1618 SVDLFFKS
-1626 KEDGELPVWIQ
+1626 KEDGVLPVRVQ

-1644 FPSSD
+1644 YPSSD
-1649 FWYPESVV
+1649 FWYPESVI
-1657 TKYSS
+1657 TKYPN
-1662 EVNTSESPSVT
+1662 EVNISDTPPVIT
-1673 NSSTATNFE
+1673 NSSAMTNFE

-1693 YAFVVLSDSPEY
+1693 YALLVITDSPEY
-1705 IVWEAEKGATTTNN
+1705 SLWESEKGADT
-1719 EFVDKQPYMGT
+1719 EDSKKVDIQPYIGT

-1764 YYLRNEALDSS
+1764 YYLRNEALASS

-1800 LATTTVS
+1800 LATTTI
-1807 DNKEASYRKISPN
+1807 DDIKETSYRKISPD
-1820 QIYSYSVD
+1820 QIYTYSTD
-1828 DLYSIGFRRK
+1828 DLYTIGDRRK
-1838 KMENQNDLTLKVEM
+1838 IMENQNDLTLKVEM
-1852 STTNDAVSPIFSMES
+1852 STTNDSVSPIFSMES

-1885 DFTIIAPGQGYS
+1885 DFTIIASGQGYS

-1953 IVLNSEFDSSGGPCL
+1953 IVLNSEYDSSGGPCL

-2042 YEYRPSATSNE
+2042 YEYRPSATFNE
-2053 VTYTGTTGVTYTSF
+2053 VTYTGTTGVTYSTF
-2067 KTFSIKV
+2067 KTFSIKI

>member
-65 KVSLDNR
+65 KVSLDNK
-72 ANYIVLQAQY
+72 ANYILLQSQY

-89 TLFLDKTIVS
+89 SLFLDKTIVS

-106 KAKVIAIDI
+106 KAKVIAIDT
-115 TGDNPVLII
+115 TGDNPALII

-134 SDEIKVYGQEIFA
+134 SDEIRVYGQEIFA

-189 IGENSIVVNANPS
+189 IGENSIVVNSNPS

-235 GAERFSIET
+235 GAERFSIQT

-346 EVSNVSDYDLP
+346 EVANVSDYDLP

-417 ATSANGNTHTFTVHV
+417 ATSSNGNTHTFTVHV

-445 ATTHTATQ
+445 ATTHTTTQ

-493 NTTLNLT
+493 NTTLNLN
-500 SALTFIPASNT
+500 SALPFISSSNT

-562 DTPYEAIKANTLSD
+562 DTPYEAIKANTLSN

-581 RKKYSGTTAGGLFSV
+581 RKKYSGTTSGGLFSV

-626 RSDSASDSLYGI
+626 RSDSASNAQYGI

-653 TSVST
+653 TSIST

-663 NLQTAA
+663 NLVA
-669 TVKVDLLVTTKIN
+669 TETIKVDLLVTTKIN

-712 EMNSG
+712 EMNSA

-753 TTVLTTLR
+753 TTILTTLR

-790 TSAMLTSSNHDITT
+790 TSAMLTDSNYDITSN
-804 HYEFDNGQRKT
+804 YEFDNGQRKT

-938 SALVPIAPPVN
+938 SALVPIAPSVN

-968 DIRANFKNH
+968 DIRADFKNH
-977 RRFTMSDIQKFDDR
+977 RRYTMSDIQNFDDR
-991 IRGLEYYVA
+991 IRGLEYYVS
-1000 LTTLEKDAAAT
+1000 LTTLEKDAAST

-1030 FTNRDSQATFSDVDF
+1030 FTSRDSQATFSDVDF
-1045 DNRNLIDSGK
+1045 DNRNLIDLGR
-1055 LYPASL
+1055 LYPAAL

-1071 SVQSGATKTVGTGT
+1071 SLQTGATKTVGTGT

-1106 SVLVADSI
+1106 SVVVAESI
-1114 FANFKGVTK
+1114 FANFKGTTK

-1146 GIDNAFNFINGAF
+1146 GIENAFNFINGAF
-1159 KYIADSNKQWADDKN
+1159 KYISDSNAQWADDKN
-1174 SPFAQIADSQWYK
+1174 SPFAQIASDQWYR
-1187 TRTENSGAAY
+1187 TVTENSGAAY

-1210 IGILQARND
+1210 IGVLVPRSD
-1219 NTYLTAGAQ
+1219 NTYLAGYK

-1239 QVDVGTF
+1239 QVSVGKF
-1246 ITDLAIQPYMKSRGI
+1246 VTDLAIQPYMKPKGI

-1274 YSFFDSVEV
+1274 YSFFDSVDV
-1283 NRHIVVPNKVTLNA
+1283 NKYIVVPNKVTLNA
-1297 NTTLIS
+1297 NTTLIT
-1303 GESVLTANTIA
+1303 GESVLTANTLA

-1329 YDLAYVTTSEVGSA
+1329 YDLAYVATSEVGSA
-1343 NVSIVN
+1343 NVSIIN
-1349 ETAKPLISKFVYGLD
+1349 ENAKPLTSKFVYGLD
-1364 SGKYFTISTVTD
+1364 SGNTFTISTVTD

-1382 RNITSSSITLASDA
+1382 RGVSSSTIRLAADA
-1396 PAYNISGNVISLI
+1396 PSVNISGNTITLIHKVGSNDGVGAQFVIS
-1409 RSSTSLDGIGASFN
+1409 SYDTSTKI
-1423 VINYNTTTK
+1423 
-1432 VATIS
+1432 ATVTLPTQLALYPYLVFDWI
-1437 GASTYAGTTCTYSF
+1437 YSI
-1451 GTNKTNKIGQ
+1451 GTNRTNKIGQ
-1461 VGGMFY
+1461 AGGMFY
-1467 MRPATYRS
+1467 VPPATFRS

-1499 KGYNASG
+1499 KTYNSSG
-1506 LLASK
+1506 LLVSK
-1511 TTLVDTVLS
+1511 TDLVDTVLS
-1520 VDINSQIVGSQT
+1520 VGVNTQIVGSQT
-1532 ADRLLGS
+1532 ADRLVGS
-1539 SAAGTVTLSSWG
+1539 TAAGTVTLSSWTI
-1551 VPFPPP
+1551 PQPPP
-1557 PPPPPPPIPIFPV
+1557 APPGNV
-1570 QPPVVN
+1570 W
-1576 FMEQWE
+1576 EQE
-1582 GGSSQQGNDGN
+1582 GGGRGAD
-1593 GNSIDPLAQ
+1593 DPLAQ
-1602 TFFVDASVY
+1602 TFVVDASVY
-1611 PYGLFLS
+1611 PYGLFLN

-1626 KEDGELPVWIQ
+1626 KEDGDLPVRVQ

-1649 FWYPESVV
+1649 FWYPESEV
-1657 TKYSS
+1657 TKYPS
-1662 EVNTSESPSVT
+1662 EVNISESPSIT

-1693 YAFVVLSDSPEY
+1693 YAFVVLTDSPEY
-1705 IVWEAEKGATTTNN
+1705 IIWEAEKGATTTNN

-1753 RCVFTKDTTAT
+1753 RCVFTMGTTAT

-1775 INFDKLRLIQNSIVP
+1775 INFDKLRLNQNSIVP

-1800 LATTTVS
+1800 LITTTVNG
-1807 DNKEASYRKISPN
+1807 NKETSYRKISPD
-1820 QIYSYSVD
+1820 QIYSYSTD
-1828 DLYSIGFRRK
+1828 DLYSIGSRRK
-1838 KMENQNDLTLKVEM
+1838 IMENQNDLTLKVEM
-1852 STTNDAVSPIFSMES
+1852 STTDDTVSPIVSIES

-1897 NANSITITSSTGSG
+1897 NANLISITSSTGSG
-1911 ANANVTVDANGNVI
+1911 ANANVTVDVNGNVI
-1925 GIYVTSPGSGY
+1925 GIYVTSAGSGY

-1989 FLSANKPGSSEISVF
+1989 FLGANKPGSSEISVF

>member
-1 MTATFNYD
+1 MTTLFNYD

-44 ANQIEKFGNHIFKS
+44 SNQIEKFGNHIFKS
-58 GSPIVGG
+58 GSPILGG

-72 ANYIVLQAQY
+72 ANYIVLQSQY

-89 TLFLDKTIVS
+89 SLFLDKTIVS

-106 KAKVIAIDI
+106 KARVIAIDT

-124 KYLSGERFVA
+124 KYLSGDRFVA
-134 SDEIKVYGQEIFA
+134 SDEIRVYGQEIFA
-147 QLKTSLAV
+147 QLKTTLAV

-189 IGENSIVVNANPS
+189 IGENSVVVNSNPS

-274 EYPIYSELEK
+274 EYPIYSEIEK

-385 VPWEYINITT
+385 VPWEYIDITT

-445 ATTHTATQ
+445 ATTHTTTQ

-562 DTPYEAIKANTLSD
+562 DTPYEAIKANTLSN

-581 RKKYSGTTAGGLFSV
+581 RKKYSGTTASGLFTV

-626 RSDSASDSLYGI
+626 RSDSASNAEYGI

-647 NTNFTI
+647 NANFTV

-663 NLQTAA
+663 NLVASG

-753 TTVLTTLR
+753 TTTLTTLR

-790 TSAMLTSSNHDITT
+790 TSAMLTDSNYDITSN
-804 HYEFDNGQRKT
+804 YEFDNGQRKT

-830 PTGKVFV
+830 PTGRVFV

-852 VDSYSK
+852 IDSYTK

-938 SALVPIAPPVN
+938 SALVPIAPSVN
-949 AGDMLIYTLYIP
+949 NGDMLIYTLYIP

-968 DIRANFKNH
+968 DIRADYKNH
-977 RRFTMSDIQKFDDR
+977 RRYTMSDIQKFEDR

-1000 LTTLEKDAAAT
+1000 LTTLEKDAAST

-1030 FTNRDSQATFSDVDF
+1030 FTSRDSQATFSDVDF
-1045 DNRNLIDSGK
+1045 DNRNLINSGR

-1071 SVQSGATKTVGTGT
+1071 TVQSGATKTVGIGT
-1085 KKAIMLSYT
+1085 KKAVMLSYT
-1094 TKEFAKQPYATK
+1094 TTEFAKQPYATN
-1106 SVLVADSI
+1106 SVLVAD
-1114 FANFKGVTK
+1114 ATYGNFKGITK
-1123 LFPEFTGDVDTGV
+1123 LYPEFTGDVDTGV

-1146 GIDNAFNFINGAF
+1146 GIENAFNFINGAF
-1159 KYIADSNKQWADDKN
+1159 KYISDSNKQWADDKN

-1239 QVDVGTF
+1239 QVNVGTF
-1246 ITDLAIQPYMKSRGI
+1246 ITDLAIQPYMKSKGI
-1261 LFASY
+1261 LFVSY
-1266 GLRPSTIM
+1266 GLRPSTTM
-1274 YSFFDSVEV
+1274 YSFFDSVDV
-1283 NRHIVVPNKVTLNA
+1283 NRHIIVPNKVTLNA
-1297 NTTLIS
+1297 NTTLIP
-1303 GESVLTANTIA
+1303 GESILTANTLA

-1329 YDLAYVTTSEVGSA
+1329 FDLAYVATSEFGSA
-1343 NVSIVN
+1343 NVSIIN
-1349 ETAKPLISKFVYGLD
+1349 ETAKPLTSKFVYGLD

-1382 RNITSSSITLASDA
+1382 RNITSNSITLASDA
-1396 PAYNISGNVISLI
+1396 PAYNISGNTISLI
-1409 RSSTSLDGIGASFN
+1409 HSNTSFDGIGASFN

-1432 VATIS
+1432 VATVS

-1451 GTNKTNKIGQ
+1451 GTNRTNKIGQ
-1461 VGGMFY
+1461 AGGMFY
-1467 MRPATYRS
+1467 LPAATFRS

-1499 KGYNASG
+1499 KTYNSSG
-1506 LLASK
+1506 LLVSK
-1511 TTLVDTVLS
+1511 TDLVDTVLS
-1520 VDINSQIVGSQT
+1520 VGINSQIVGSQT
-1532 ADRLLGS
+1532 ADRLLS
-1539 SAAGTVTLSSWG
+1539 SAAASTVTLASWTI
-1551 VPFPPP
+1551 PQPPP
-1557 PPPPPPPIPIFPV
+1557 DPPA
-1570 QPPVVN
+1570 
-1576 FMEQWE
+1576 ETWAG
-1582 GGSSQQGNDGN
+1582 GGSGGQGG
-1593 GNSIDPLAQ
+1593 GDPLSQ
-1602 TFFVDASVY
+1602 TFFVDPTIY

-1618 SVDVYFKA
+1618 SVDLFFKSKA
-1626 KEDGELPVWIQ
+1626 IEDFPVSVQ

-1657 TKYSS
+1657 TKYPS
-1662 EVNTSESPSVT
+1662 EVNISDTGPIIT
-1673 NSSTATNFE
+1673 NSSAKTNFE

-1693 YAFVVLSDSPEY
+1693 YALVVGADTPEY
-1705 IVWEAEKGATTTNN
+1705 ILWESEKGASTSDGSI
-1719 EFVDKQPYMGT
+1719 VDKQPYIGT

-1775 INFDKLRLIQNSIVP
+1775 INFDKLRLNQNSIVP
-1790 YDKITDLTYS
+1790 YDKITNLTYS
-1800 LATTTVS
+1800 LITTTVNG
-1807 DNKEASYRKISPN
+1807 NKETSYRKISPD
-1820 QIYSYSVD
+1820 QIYSYSTD
-1828 DLYSIGFRRK
+1828 DFYSIGARRK
-1838 KMENQNDLTLKVEM
+1838 IMENQNDLTLKVEM

-1897 NANSITITSSTGSG
+1897 NANFISITSSTGSG

-1953 IVLNSEFDSSGGPCL
+1953 IVLNSEYDSSGGPCL

-1989 FLSANKPGSSEISVF
+1989 FLGANKPGSSEISVF

-2029 TVTPSPEDQTYRE
+2029 TVTPSLEDQTYRE

-2053 VTYTGTTGVTYTSF
+2053 VTYTGTNGVTYTSF